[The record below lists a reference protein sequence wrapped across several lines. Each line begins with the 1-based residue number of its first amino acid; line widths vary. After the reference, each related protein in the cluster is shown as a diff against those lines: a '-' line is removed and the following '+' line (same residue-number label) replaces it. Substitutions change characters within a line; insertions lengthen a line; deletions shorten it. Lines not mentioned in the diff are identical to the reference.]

1 MSEEAAVAT
10 VMKQLLEGL
19 AAFHAAGLV
28 HRDVKPHN
36 VSAGGAIPCSHPLS
50 PKPASHHTGLDGSP
64 HHLHPPPP
72 FPLCSSRRSE
82 PVTRHSIPPLYR
94 CHADTTPSLPSL
106 MSPPQVIFAERERRF
121 KLIDLGACADLRTG
135 TNYTPD
141 ESILDPQYAPP
152 EKYVLPTD
160 SPAISSSLLQ
170 MATSP
175 VLWARHKP
183 DRFDM
188 WSVGVV
194 MLQVGVGLV

>member
-1 MSEEAAVAT
+1 MAT

-36 VSAGGAIPCSHPLS
+36 VSAGSGGVLAATLIRRCTPYFHPLPSSMVPSTPCRAS
-50 PKPASHHTGLDGSP
+50 PVTPIHTFCT
-64 HHLHPPPP
+64 PPPYVP
-72 FPLCSSRRSE
+72 
-82 PVTRHSIPPLYR
+82 T
-94 CHADTTPSLPSL
+94 
-106 MSPPQVIFAERERRF
+106 QVIFAEREQRF

-160 SPAISSSLLQ
+160 SPTISSSLLQ
-170 MATSP
+170 MAASP

-194 MLQVGVGLV
+194 MLQVGVDSV